1 LRPAPAFT
9 GVVQVG
15 LVVRD
20 LERAVRVYAD
30 EYGIGPWRILE
41 INPDVAQDLAI
52 DEQPAGY
59 SMRVALAMVGD
70 VEWELIEP
78 LDDKTP
84 YAEFLRTH
92 GEGLHHVALG
102 VDDFAEAGS
111 FLRSKGHRVLLG
123 GRYRGAEWAYFSTQ
137 DDLGFTAEIFDLS
150 HLVEGEPEALYP
162 PPDPGAD

>member
-20 LERAVRVYAD
+20 LDRAVRIYAD

-52 DEQPAGY
+52 DEHPAGY
-59 SMRVALAMVGD
+59 SMRVALAMVGN

-78 LDDKTP
+78 LDDTTP
-84 YAEFLRTH
+84 YAAFLRTH

-102 VDDFAEAGS
+102 VDDFAETSS
-111 FLRSKGHRVLLG
+111 FLRSRGHRVLLG

-137 DDLGFTAEIFDLS
+137 DELGFTAEIFDLS
-150 HLVEGEPEALYP
+150 NLVEGDPEAVYP
-162 PPDPGAD
+162 PPDPRAD